1 MSKAIITLLGL
12 VRHTAQ
18 KPLSSEEPSRTIT
31 IPKQKE
37 DMARYY
43 YSDALGKKFPP
54 LKQDVYINML
64 PLILENFDGY
74 EKVCVY
80 TQTALKVQQALLEHH
95 HIDFDIEKNGLFVSE
110 NSNDDKAQFGYIL
123 NTINQTMDAY
133 ERVIIDLTHGFRHV
147 PILAMI
153 DLIMQHIQNPHKIE
167 AILFGKEITPQK
179 EYEIIDLVE
188 YLELATLSYMLS
200 TFEQNYTVSSRF
212 VFKNK
217 RYNHIAKQLGLF
229 SYHILSNSLK
239 PLIEG
244 ELIEKLADELSALAT
259 ETEIE
264 HFNTYI
270 TDIIEHLLEIRS
282 LKEHEEWQ
290 RFHALSR
297 IMAHRGYLL
306 NAITLLSEAVGL
318 YCLSAI
324 ETFSDDI
331 HEHIEIFRG
340 YIAEGREPAHRY
352 SFYALTSQSK
362 NIVKHRK
369 DFKGSYLFKTK
380 DFDPKRS
387 IIERLDALGV
397 EAFQTFIIEMD
408 NFRNNMAHGNSSD
421 VVLDV
426 KERYHTMLASFERFC
441 IEEDIL
447 NPKTKK

>member
-12 VRHTAQ
+12 VRHTVQ
-18 KPLSSEEPSRTIT
+18 KPLSAEEPSRTVT
-31 IPKQKE
+31 VPKQKE

-43 YSDALGKKFPP
+43 YGEALGKKFPP

-110 NSNDDKAQFGYIL
+110 NPDDREAQFGYIL
-123 NTINQTMDAY
+123 NAINQTMDAY

-147 PILAMI
+147 PVLAMI

-167 AILFGKEITPQK
+167 AILFGKEIKHLK
-179 EYEIIDLVE
+179 EYKIIDLVE
-188 YLELATLSYMLS
+188 YLELADLSYMLS
-200 TFEQNYTVSSRF
+200 TFDQNYTVSSSY
-212 VFKNK
+212 VFKNT
-217 RYNHIAKQLGLF
+217 RYNHLAEQLRLF

-239 PLIEG
+239 PLMEGTLIEG
-244 ELIEKLADELSALAT
+244 LVGELSTLSA
-259 ETEIE
+259 ETQIE
-264 HFNTYI
+264 NFGTYI
-270 TDIIEHLLEIRS
+270 TDIIEHLHTIRS
-282 LKEHEEWQ
+282 LKEREEWQ

-324 ETFSDDI
+324 ETFSAEI
-331 HEHIEIFRG
+331 GRHIETFRG

-369 DFKGSYLFKTK
+369 DFKGSYLSKTK

-387 IIERLDALGV
+387 IIERLDTLGV
-397 EAFQTFIIEMD
+397 ESFQAFIIEMD

-421 VVLDV
+421 VVPDV
-426 KERYHTMLASFERFC
+426 RERYRTMLASFERFC
-441 IEEDIL
+441 IQEDVL